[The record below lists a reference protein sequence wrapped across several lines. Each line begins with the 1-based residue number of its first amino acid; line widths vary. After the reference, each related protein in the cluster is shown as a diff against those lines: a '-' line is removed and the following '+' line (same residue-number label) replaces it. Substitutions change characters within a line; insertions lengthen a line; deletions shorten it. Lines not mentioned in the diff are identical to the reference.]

1 MNDEPP
7 SPEMFSV
14 LRDQAFEEI
23 ERVAG
28 LAASYSRSLGE
39 AAFRGDR
46 ATMDMHLRQLRL
58 CVLSMIKTYKDF
70 LGD

>member
-46 ATMDMHLRQLRL
+46 ATMDVHLRQLRL